1 MSGKLFFVEIGYI
14 QKEGVAMS
22 WLEDIVSSIKYMEEH
37 LTDELTLEK
46 IAAEVNL
53 SPFYFQKGFSILCGV
68 TVSEYI
74 RNRRLS
80 LAGRDLQID
89 RCKVIDAAMKYGY
102 DSPDSFTKA
111 FARFHGIMP
120 AQAKNGEGE
129 LKNYLPL
136 KIHLSMKGG
145 FEMECKIVKKP
156 AFTVIGSARVIK
168 NEEGYRECPQ
178 FWTDHYAKEKE
189 KYICGTYGI
198 CFDDGATEGSFKY
211 MIADDYIP
219 AKELPEEFETVV
231 IPENTWAVFPCK
243 GPMPEALQKVNTEI
257 FSEWLPGN
265 SDYEIAGMYNIEYYI
280 FSC

>member
-1 MSGKLFFVEIGYI
+1 MSGKLFFIEIGYI

-46 IAAEVNL
+46 IADEVNL

-111 FARFHGIMP
+111 FTRFHGITP

-156 AFTVIGSARVIK
+156 AFTVIGSTKVIK
-168 NEEGYRECPQ
+168 NEEGHKECPK
-178 FWTDHYAKEKE
+178 FWTEHFENGNDKSFCVFIFQPFYSFAKILVMIICKKVCFGRKWRKMDGIYKSNRK
-189 KYICGTYGI
+189 KYVRSVK
-198 CFDDGATEGSFKY
+198 D
-211 MIADDYIP
+211 
-219 AKELPEEFETVV
+219 
-231 IPENTWAVFPCK
+231 
-243 GPMPEALQKVNTEI
+243 EI
-257 FSEWLPGN
+257 
-265 SDYEIAGMYNIEYYI
+265 
-280 FSC
+280 SCRSY